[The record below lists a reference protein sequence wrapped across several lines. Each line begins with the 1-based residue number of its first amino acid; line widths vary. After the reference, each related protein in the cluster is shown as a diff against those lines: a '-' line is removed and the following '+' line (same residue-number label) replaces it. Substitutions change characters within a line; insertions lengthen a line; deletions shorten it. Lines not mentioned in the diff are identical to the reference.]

1 VTYLPLPLGVEG
13 ADRARGELGDAP
25 GLLGG
30 LGLWGAVGLGF
41 GLVGLGGLGGTRASL
56 LVPAANQSHMS
67 SA

>member
-13 ADRARGELGDAP
+13 ADRARGDAP